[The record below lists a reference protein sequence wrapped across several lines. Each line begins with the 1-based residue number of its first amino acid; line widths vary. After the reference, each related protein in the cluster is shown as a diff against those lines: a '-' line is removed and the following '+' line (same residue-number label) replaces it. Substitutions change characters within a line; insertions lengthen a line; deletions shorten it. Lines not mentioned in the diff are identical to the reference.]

1 MLALYLAPE
10 LLTGENAYHCSHC
23 QSKQPAT
30 KTLTVTQP
38 PPHLMLCLKR
48 NSYNKSTHSRNKITT
63 EVKFPAL
70 LTLPTAASSA
80 AVYCLYSV
88 VVHGGMSADSGHY
101 YAIGRWSGE
110 LRLRMRAEL
119 QRLVGEGGGDRKA
132 GAGDWLRYERELE
145 ESARCGEWW
154 TMNDSSVV
162 SASFT
167 TIAQLTKRCAT
178 DVAYLLMYVRVD
190 DEDEVAAGQAG
201 GGEGEVLSVNPL
213 LERLAAMEQQIWV
226 KQQEKSAKAALVTAM
241 QQLPKLP
248 DYKPPPEDYVDP
260 DM

>member
-1 MLALYLAPE
+1 MLALYFAPE

-38 PPHLMLCLKR
+38 PAHLMLCLKR
-48 NSYNKSTHSRNKITT
+48 NSYNKSTHSRHKITT

-70 LTLPTAASSA
+70 LPLPAASRSTA

-88 VVHGGMSADSGHY
+88 VVHGGASADSGHY

-110 LRLRMRAEL
+110 LRRRMRAEL
-119 QRLVGEGGGDRKA
+119 QRLVGDSGGGSDRKA
-132 GAGDWLRYERELE
+132 GVGDWLRYSSELE
-145 ESARCGEWW
+145 EAARCGEWW
-154 TMNDSSVV
+154 TMNDSSVTL
-162 SASFT
+162 ASFT
-167 TIAQLTKRCAT
+167 TIAQLTKRSAT
-178 DVAYLLMYVRVD
+178 DVAYLLLYVRVD
-190 DEDEVAAGQAG
+190 DDEADSGS
-201 GGEGEVLSVNPL
+201 GECEALTVNPL

-226 KQQEKSAKAALVTAM
+226 KQQEKAAQQALASVM
-241 QQLPKLP
+241 QRLPKLP